1 MKTKHLT
8 LLLTCSPLLALAQ
21 EQNPAYQHDIPDKV
35 FELAIPLMIII
46 LLFYTIISVFRIVT
60 DNRTRQRLIDKG
72 VSDEALKQM
81 LLNGNKR
88 LTLEALKWGLILGFT
103 GIALLICH
111 FIPFGYLTF
120 AVLFIAIA
128 LGLLVFSFI
137 SKGRQ

>member
-8 LLLTCSPLLALAQ
+8 LLLSCSPLLAFAQ
-21 EQNPAYQHDIPDKV
+21 EQNPAYQHAIPDKV
-35 FELAIPLMIII
+35 FELGIPLVTIII
-46 LLFYTIISVFRIVT
+46 IFYSIISLFRIVT

-88 LTLEALKWGLILGFT
+88 IPLEALKWGLILGFT
-103 GIALLICH
+103 GLALIVCS

-120 AVLFIAIA
+120 ATLFLGIAA
-128 LGLLVFSFI
+128 GLLLFSL
-137 SKGRQ
+137 KKVK